1 MSKPTVTVDIS
12 PAGTVTMDAQNF
24 KGGACAKATESIE
37 IALGGAGVKKKT
49 KKPEFFA
56 APGTQNKNKLTF

>member
-1 MSKPTVTVDIS
+1 MSQPTVTVDIS
-12 PAGTVTMDAQNF
+12 PAGTVKIDAVGF
-24 KGGACAKATESIE
+24 KGGACAKATEAIE
-37 IALGGAGVKKKT
+37 IAIGGAGAKKKT